1 MTKTQKLS
9 ATVIALAAGVAATSM
24 FVNHRNDAK
33 APKPLRADV
42 LATAPKVSDSE
53 IVAAIQKSDAP
64 VNGLVV
70 RNVDGIV
77 ILRGEGDA
85 AAAERAVTAVRSL
98 GFTRVANLIRPLA
111 FDDDSLRRDA
121 ERQLAQTRSLDG
133 CTLRVSCERGT
144 IHLSGTVQNEFQQD
158 VAKRILKNVNG
169 ARDVKVELTK
179 I

>member
-33 APKPLRADV
+33 APRAVRADV

-53 IVAAIQKSDAP
+53 ILAAIQKADAP
-64 VNGLVV
+64 VGGLVV

-85 AAAERAVTAVRSL
+85 ATAERAVTAVRSL
-98 GFTRVANLIRPLA
+98 GFTRVANLIRPLS

-133 CTLRVSCERGT
+133 CMLRVSCERGT